1 MVKWYLQHGLRLTAV
16 HQLVEYE
23 PGKPISWFP
32 EEVTGAR
39 HVARLKVG
47 LQQTNLAREH
57 PSYLSLNLQAEGV
70 CGLQQSAALFKIR
83 AEKIN
88 VAVKVFKRS
97 IMICIFYK
105 DVLDIF

>member
-1 MVKWYLQHGLRLTAV
+1 MTEDLGRHKSTGFTR
-16 HQLVEYE
+16 
-23 PGKPISWFP
+23 
-32 EEVTGAR
+32 EER
-39 HVARLKVG
+39 VG

-57 PSYLSLNLQAEGV
+57 PSYLNLNLQAEGV

-88 VAVKVFKRS
+88 VAVKVYKRS